1 MEDIISLAKT
11 KSNSDLTHVYTMR
24 NCRVHGRDFRES
36 ELKFDAQKRLEGR
49 KSVHKDQNVEYLE
62 WVF

>member
-1 MEDIISLAKT
+1 
-11 KSNSDLTHVYTMR
+11 MR
-24 NCRVHGRDFRES
+24 NCLVHGRDFRES